1 MVVRDGRA
9 ETRSAMPV
17 IYGGFPA
24 ASTPISADRTA
35 FARISAASTDHRQ
48 SARLEHGQQKAAR
61 RTSIKRPMTG
71 EQTEPSRRDV
81 EIGGA

>member
-9 ETRSAMPV
+9 ETRSAIGV

-24 ASTPISADRTA
+24 ASTPISVGRTA
-35 FARISAASTDHRQ
+35 FARISVGSADHRQ
-48 SARLEHGQQKAAR
+48 SARLEDGRQKAAR

-71 EQTEPSRRDV
+71 GKQNRLDEK
-81 EIGGA
+81 